1 MEASVIFI
9 FCKFNTAVTGSEL
22 VRLAEGAT
30 LGRALERLRQEHRA
44 GVAVHHPHFGKQ
56 LFYSNGWH
64 SPALPLMTA

>member
-1 MEASVIFI
+1 MIYI
-9 FCKFNTAVTGSEL
+9 FCTFKSAVSGAEL
-22 VRLAEGAT
+22 VRVADGAT
-30 LGRALERLRQEHRA
+30 LGLALERLRQEHRA